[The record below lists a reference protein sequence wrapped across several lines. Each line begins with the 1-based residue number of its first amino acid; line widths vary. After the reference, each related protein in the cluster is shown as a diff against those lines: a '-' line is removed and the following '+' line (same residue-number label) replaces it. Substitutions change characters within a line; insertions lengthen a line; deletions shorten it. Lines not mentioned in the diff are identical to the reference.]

1 MRSHDGLFLCG
12 GFGKQ
17 LWLLYKF
24 TCAHIGANE
33 NEAGRGKNLQ
43 PSCLPHVWLTR
54 WGGWFKAVALPL
66 PSRHETLPRLGS
78 VPLISWIEGLAGKR
92 AH

>member
-1 MRSHDGLFLCG
+1 MAD
-12 GFGKQ
+12 KM
-17 LWLLYKF
+17 
-24 TCAHIGANE
+24 
-33 NEAGRGKNLQ
+33 
-43 PSCLPHVWLTR
+43 
-54 WGGWFKAVALPL
+54 GGWFKAVALPL